1 MVKAAEG
8 NMAPM
13 VDNFARTKSI
23 IFVMRSILSFNL
35 LYKRVVRNAV
45 FSPPEQE
52 INMQFS

>member
-23 IFVMRSILSFNL
+23 IFVMRSILSFNS